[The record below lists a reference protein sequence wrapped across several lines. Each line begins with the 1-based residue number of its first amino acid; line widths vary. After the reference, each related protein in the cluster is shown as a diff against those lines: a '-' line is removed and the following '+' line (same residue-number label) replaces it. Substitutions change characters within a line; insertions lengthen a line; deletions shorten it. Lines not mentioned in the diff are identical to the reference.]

1 MLDHR
6 AEDREALT
14 SRVVRM
20 KTLSGFMFFSEAVLC
35 RFEISPLIQWV
46 TSAKTFSA
54 ISFKPLFDI
63 NKVLDLSLNI

>member
-1 MLDHR
+1 MLYHR
-6 AEDREALT
+6 AEDLT

-46 TSAKTFSA
+46 TF
-54 ISFKPLFDI
+54 PLKLFQL
-63 NKVLDLSLNI
+63 KVLNLYSI